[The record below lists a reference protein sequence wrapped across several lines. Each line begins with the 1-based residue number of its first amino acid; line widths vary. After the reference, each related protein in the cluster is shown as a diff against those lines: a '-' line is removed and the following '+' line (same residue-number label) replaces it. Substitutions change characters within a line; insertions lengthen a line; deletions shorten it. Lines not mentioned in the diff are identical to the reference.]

1 MKTVLTKHRILCLA
15 GLLLGV
21 FFIFP
26 GFSDSG
32 IYEYSGKFEK
42 NKDLDVDVASLVP
55 EYSSGNY
62 SESVLDIT
70 LEEAVE
76 MALSESSQI
85 KTARIDSNLKTRAYD
100 TRWNVFIPSVT
111 FTGSGI
117 RSSTVTDYTSMF
129 SSIFPSMPP
138 SPAPVESDHW
148 ALSATI
154 SASLNLNIALIEG
167 IKASRNNLHL
177 GYITLKQAEKQV
189 ERDVKKLF
197 YSILLLQD
205 NLALQKELLE
215 NSKNRYEQA
224 KINYQ
229 QGRVPELTV
238 LQTQVTYENM
248 KPSVMELEHSVRQQL
263 RSFALV
269 IGLEEGILPNLI
281 GEIKPDFVNL
291 DKAELAKKYSASS
304 FDVITLQKNIML
316 MENSLM
322 AAKFQMYTP
331 SLSFS
336 YAYSPTM
343 SDVTAP
349 FFDSESWTDSG
360 RFTASL
366 YFDITGLLPFS
377 STYQKMLDTQ
387 ANLDKL
393 RLNLNLLVQN
403 NASEII
409 SLVEKLE
416 KSKSSMEVSEMSI
429 GLAQKAYDM
438 TLTAF
443 QNGTT
448 ELLDLRDSES
458 QLAQARLGLAN
469 EGFNYISALLDLEYL
484 VNADLTESTEK
495 P

>member
-1 MKTVLTKHRILCLA
+1 MKTFLTKHRILCLA

-26 GFSDSG
+26 GFADSG

-55 EYSSGNY
+55 EYSSGSY
-62 SESVLDIT
+62 TESVMDIT

-100 TRWNVFIPSVT
+100 TRWNVFIPSVS

-117 RSSTVTDYTSMF
+117 RSSTVTDYAAIFAT
-129 SSIFPSMPP
+129 IFPSIPP
-138 SPAPVESDHW
+138 SPAPSESDHW
-148 ALSATI
+148 ALSASI
-154 SASLNLNIALIEG
+154 SASLNLNFALIEG

-197 YSILLLQD
+197 YSILLMQD
-205 NLALQKELLE
+205 NLSLQKELLE

-248 KPSVMELEHSVRQQL
+248 KPSVMELEHTVRQQL

-269 IGLEEGILPNLI
+269 IGLEEGVLPNLV
-281 GEIKPDFVNL
+281 GEIKPEFIDLN
-291 DKAELAKKYSASS
+291 KEELAKKYSASS
-304 FDVITLQKNIML
+304 FDVISLQKNIML

-336 YAYSPTM
+336 YAYTPTM

-349 FFDSESWTDSG
+349 FFDSESWTDNG

-416 KSKSSMEVSEMSI
+416 KSKSSMEVSQMSI

-458 QLAQARLGLAN
+458 QLAQAKLGLAN

-484 VNADLTESTEK
+484 VNADLTETAGQ

>member
-1 MKTVLTKHRILCLA
+1 MKTFLTKHSILCLA

-26 GFSDSG
+26 SFADSG

-55 EYSSGNY
+55 EYSSGSY
-62 SESVLDIT
+62 TESVMDIT
-70 LEEAVE
+70 LEEAVK

-85 KTARIDSNLKTRAYD
+85 KTARIDSNLKTRAYG
-100 TRWNVFIPSVT
+100 TRWNVFIPSVS

-117 RSSTVTDYTSMF
+117 RSSTVTDYASMF

-138 SPAPVESDHW
+138 SPAPTESDHW
-148 ALSATI
+148 ALSASI
-154 SASLNLNIALIEG
+154 SASLNLNFALIEG

-197 YSILLLQD
+197 YSILLMQD
-205 NLALQKELLE
+205 NLSLQRELLE

-248 KPSVMELEHSVRQQL
+248 KPSVMELEHTVRQQL

-269 IGLEEGILPNLI
+269 IGLEEGILPNLV
-281 GEIKPDFVNL
+281 GEIKPEFIDL
-291 DKAELAKKYSASS
+291 DKTELAKKYSASS
-304 FDVITLQKNIML
+304 FDVISLQKNIML

-336 YAYSPTM
+336 YAYTPTM

-349 FFDSESWTDSG
+349 FFDSESWTDNG

-387 ANLDKL
+387 ANIDKL

-416 KSKSSMEVSEMSI
+416 KSKSSMEVSQMSI

-484 VNADLTESTEK
+484 VNADLTENAVQ

>member
-1 MKTVLTKHRILCLA
+1 MKTFLTKHRILCLA

-21 FFIFP
+21 FFIVP

-32 IYEYSGKFEK
+32 IYKYSGKFEK

-85 KTARIDSNLKTRAYD
+85 KTARIDSNLKTRAYN
-100 TRWNVFIPSVT
+100 TRWNVFVPSVSV
-111 FTGSGI
+111 TGSGI
-117 RSSTVTDYTSMF
+117 RSATVTDYSSMF
-129 SSIFPSMPP
+129 PGMG
-138 SPAPVESDHW
+138 PAPEYSESDHW
-148 ALSATI
+148 MYSASV
-154 SASLNLNIALIEG
+154 SASLNLNFALIEG

-197 YSILLLQD
+197 YSILLMQD
-205 NLALQKELLE
+205 NLSLQKELLE

-248 KPSVMELEHSVRQQL
+248 KPSVMELEHTVRQQL

-269 IGLEEGILPNLI
+269 IGMEEGVLPNLV
-281 GEIKPDFVNL
+281 GEIKPEFVDL
-291 DKAELAKKYSASS
+291 DKTVLAKKYSASS
-304 FDVITLQKNIML
+304 FDVISLQKNIML

-336 YAYSPTM
+336 YAYTPTM

-349 FFDSESWTDSG
+349 FFDSESWTDNG

-416 KSKSSMEVSEMSI
+416 KSKSSMEVSQMSV

-484 VNADLTESTEK
+484 VNADLTEITEK

>member
-1 MKTVLTKHRILCLA
+1 MKTFLTKHRILCLA

-21 FFIFP
+21 FFIVP

-32 IYEYSGKFEK
+32 IYKYSGKFEK

-129 SSIFPSMPP
+129 SSPLPSLPP
-138 SPAPVESDHW
+138 SPAPTESDHW
-148 ALSATI
+148 ALSATL
-154 SASLNLNIALIEG
+154 SASLNLNIALVEG

-197 YSILLLQD
+197 YSILLMQD
-205 NLALQKELLE
+205 NLSLQKELLE

-248 KPSVMELEHSVRQQL
+248 KPSVMELEHTVRQQL

-269 IGLEEGILPNLI
+269 IGMEEGVLPNLV
-281 GEIKPDFVNL
+281 GEIKPEFVDL
-291 DKAELAKKYSASS
+291 DKTVLAKKYSASS
-304 FDVITLQKNIML
+304 FDVISLQKNIML

-336 YAYSPTM
+336 YAYTPTM

-349 FFDSESWTDSG
+349 FFDSESWTDNG

-377 STYQKMLDTQ
+377 STYQKMLDIQ

-416 KSKSSMEVSEMSI
+416 KSKSSMEVSQMSV

-484 VNADLTESTEK
+484 VNADLTEITEK

>member
-1 MKTVLTKHRILCLA
+1 MKTFLTKHRILCLA

-21 FFIFP
+21 FFIVP

-32 IYEYSGKFEK
+32 IYKYSGKFEK

-129 SSIFPSMPP
+129 SSLLPSLLP
-138 SPAPVESDHW
+138 SPAPTESDHW
-148 ALSATI
+148 ALSATL

-197 YSILLLQD
+197 YSILLMQD
-205 NLALQKELLE
+205 NLSLQKELLE

-248 KPSVMELEHSVRQQL
+248 KPSVMELEHTVRQQL

-269 IGLEEGILPNLI
+269 ILNSLYNAHKTILPI
-281 GEIKPDFVNL
+281 
-291 DKAELAKKYSASS
+291 A
-304 FDVITLQKNIML
+304 
-316 MENSLM
+316 
-322 AAKFQMYTP
+322 
-331 SLSFS
+331 
-336 YAYSPTM
+336 
-343 SDVTAP
+343 
-349 FFDSESWTDSG
+349 
-360 RFTASL
+360 
-366 YFDITGLLPFS
+366 
-377 STYQKMLDTQ
+377 
-387 ANLDKL
+387 
-393 RLNLNLLVQN
+393 
-403 NASEII
+403 
-409 SLVEKLE
+409 
-416 KSKSSMEVSEMSI
+416 
-429 GLAQKAYDM
+429 
-438 TLTAF
+438 
-443 QNGTT
+443 
-448 ELLDLRDSES
+448 
-458 QLAQARLGLAN
+458 
-469 EGFNYISALLDLEYL
+469 
-484 VNADLTESTEK
+484 
-495 P
+495 